1 MKKKFAIL
9 SIVAPAAFG
18 CVMMR
23 YDKRVMI
30 IPNLSGGGSSD
41 IRVQDGIDKIY
52 LE

>member
-1 MKKKFAIL
+1 MKRKFAIL

-18 CVMMR
+18 RVMMW
-23 YDKRVMI
+23 YDKRAI
-30 IPNLSGGGSSD
+30 KIPNLSSGGSSD